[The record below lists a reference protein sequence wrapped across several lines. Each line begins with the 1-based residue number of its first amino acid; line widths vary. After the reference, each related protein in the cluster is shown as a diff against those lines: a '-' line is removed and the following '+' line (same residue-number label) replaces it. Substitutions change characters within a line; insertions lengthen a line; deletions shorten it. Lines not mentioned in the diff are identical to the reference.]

1 MEERY
6 LGPDEVVDEVLPAEL
21 DWQRMVRRYPVAAV
35 TIAAIGGYI
44 LGRNRGEEILRALS
58 DYAADLVSGQ
68 VNDALGRKIL

>member
-1 MEERY
+1 MEERFPE
-6 LGPDEVVDEVLPAEL
+6 PDEVVDEVLPDEL

-35 TIAAIGGYI
+35 TVAAIGGYI

-58 DYAADLVSGQ
+58 AYAADLVSGQ